1 MKVLNNK
8 LACFIVAIVLLFT
21 GMCSGIQE
29 ADSFFAYNMQQP
41 KATVLSTSGNIQDS
55 YVRYTRESISSARD
69 VLMMASM
76 ARRVCMRVGTRMPL
90 VLSQMEITS
99 QILFIYLLTVGAI
112 IGQTVSNE
120 TVILRFIHHKDGK
133 K

>member
-8 LACFIVAIVLLFT
+8 LACFIVAIMLLFT

-69 VLMMASM
+69 VLMMTSM

-90 VLSQMEITS
+90 VLSQVEIPS

-112 IGQTVSNE
+112 ISQTISNE